1 MSRSPTLGLSRS
13 IPIFLIIPSNFLSIL
28 GPVIV
33 NYMHDVR
40 KEAGVPFDQIYAPIF
55 YVLAG
60 MLVVGF
66 VANLLV
72 RPVAD
77 KYFMT
82 DTELAAEKKLAH
94 EQAAPVK
101 KGGSTVAIG
110 GSAIAAVAWLAV
122 LIPIGYGVWSTIE
135 KAWALFS

>member
-1 MSRSPTLGLSRS
+1 
-13 IPIFLIIPSNFLSIL
+13 
-28 GPVIV
+28 VIV
-33 NYMHDVR
+33 NYMHDMRV
-40 KEAGVPFDQIYAPIF
+40 EAKVPFDQIYAPIF

-60 MLVVGF
+60 MLAIGF

-82 DTELAAEKKLAH
+82 DSELAAEKKLAH
-94 EQAAPVK
+94 EQAAPAIK
-101 KGGSTVAIG
+101 AGSPKTSG
-110 GSAIAAVAWLAV
+110 GSAIAVIAWIAV
-122 LIPIGYGVWSTIE
+122 LIPITYGVWSTLQ